1 MIFVYWLCIQCEY
14 LLNKMAFAL
23 NETQKTGKFVRN
35 IDIRKHILVIRRII
49 LLIINHLKDTIFPEV
64 LF

>member
-49 LLIINHLKDTIFPEV
+49 LLIINHLKDTVFPEV

>member
-1 MIFVYWLCIQCEY
+1 
-14 LLNKMAFAL
+14 MAFAL

-49 LLIINHLKDTIFPEV
+49 LLIINHLKDTVFPEV

>member
-1 MIFVYWLCIQCEY
+1 
-14 LLNKMAFAL
+14 MAFAF